1 MSNYIKKVETKVQPK
16 AEFGWIVNPV
26 INVDKLPRVLKEDIN
41 VNEIFQKLTTEDEP
55 KARGE
60 LIQQSFQAILSSSYI
75 GKRTSD
81 PQTKLKLI
89 KEMAQLSERNAK
101 AIQNGTL
108 FMSILHAK
116 GFSLM
121 FLEETI
127 KLADGKQKRMD
138 AMFYNQE
145 LDILY
150 VIDWKTGYS
159 CDSSALDTLSL
170 YANRMKELNPKTK
183 VGMFLVYVDYGV
195 ILPGWLGPK
204 VKSKGVKELEPN
216 FLKFIYYDFYED
228 YEMDY
233 ALFSEKNIAED
244 LIIHNIPDQFELAR
258 KPLCLQDL
266 SDREIRPF
274 GTIGDY
280 DKKTTRS
287 GKEYKGPEPQ
297 EEEKLEQIQP
307 ESKDSPT
314 PQYYTEKIA
323 SSQVE
328 EPLIEKATVNVSP
341 KKKTSPKK
349 MKSQEE
355 EEQNLKASLDSD
367 TDSNE
372 SPISSPSKS
381 PTKTRAKKE
390 KAEESPFWN
399 YVCEEESLFK
409 SATKYNVPIEELNTF
424 FIDKVLSKPKTGQSF
439 WTLYKEKIDTNLLVD
454 GFAFKQE
461 DPRILKSIL
470 EKYKIDGIK
479 SSFPKLRAKVKDTE
493 KEEVWYSLFLECI
506 KGNSTQIKWFFEVS
520 QKSNKTLASFYS
532 KIFYIGIKN
541 PSCLTSI
548 PDECFTPL

>member
-1 MSNYIKKVETKVQPK
+1 MSNYLKKVETKVQPK

-26 INVDKLPRVLKEDIN
+26 INVDKLPRVSKEDIN
-41 VNEIFQKLTTEDEP
+41 INEIFEKLTTEEEA

-60 LIQQSFQAILSSSYI
+60 LIHQSFQAILSSSYL
-75 GKRTSD
+75 GKKTSD

-127 KLADGKQKRMD
+127 KLPDGKHKRMD

-159 CDSSALDTLSL
+159 CDTSALDTLSL

-216 FLKFIYYDFYED
+216 LLKFIYYDFYED

-244 LIIHNIPDQFELAR
+244 LIIHNIPEQFQLAR

-280 DKKTTRS
+280 GKKTTRS

-297 EEEKLEQIQP
+297 EEEKIEQIPLISSEHQ
-307 ESKDSPT
+307 SRDLLT
-314 PQYYTEKIA
+314 PTEKID
-323 SSQVE
+323 SPIKSKSQE
-328 EPLIEKATVNVSP
+328 GPLIEQHTSSNSTSPTKIESSP
-341 KKKTSPKK
+341 KKIRTKK
-349 MKSQEE
+349 I
-355 EEQNLKASLDSD
+355 AAALDSSP
-367 TDSNE
+367 DSNE
-372 SPISSPSKS
+372 SPISSP
-381 PTKTRAKKE
+381 TKTRAKKE
-390 KAEESPFWN
+390 NVEESPYWN
-399 YVCEEESLFK
+399 HICEENSLFK
-409 SATKYNVPIEELNTF
+409 SAIVYGVPIEELNTY
-424 FIDKVLSKPKTGQSF
+424 FIDKVLSNTKNGQNFWKT
-439 WTLYKEKIDTNLLVD
+439 YKEKIDANFLVE
-454 GFAFKQE
+454 GLEFKQE
-461 DPRILKSIL
+461 ESKILKLIL
-470 EKYKIDGIK
+470 DKYKIDGIK
-479 SSFPKLRAKVKDTE
+479 SSFPKLKAKLKDAE

-506 KGNSTQIKWFFEVS
+506 KGNSAQVKWFFGVS

-532 KIFYIGIKN
+532 KIFYIGIKY
-541 PSCLTSI
+541 PPCLKSI
-548 PDECFTPL
+548 PDECLTPL